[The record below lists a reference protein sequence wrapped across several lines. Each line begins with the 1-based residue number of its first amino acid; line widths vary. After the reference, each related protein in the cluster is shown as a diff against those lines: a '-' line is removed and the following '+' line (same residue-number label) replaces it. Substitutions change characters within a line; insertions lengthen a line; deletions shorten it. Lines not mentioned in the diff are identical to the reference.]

1 MRSRAHG
8 STHGRVRK
16 YGLCGG
22 RMGGLAGGSGC
33 QLQVTT
39 MVRKGIS
46 LLELERARRRAKRR
60 RETKQSRETIRAIDT
75 VRILPFATH

>member
-16 YGLCGG
+16 YDCEGLCGG

-46 LLELERARRRAKRR
+46 LLGRRAKRR
-60 RETKQSRETIRAIDT
+60 RETKHSRETIRAIDT